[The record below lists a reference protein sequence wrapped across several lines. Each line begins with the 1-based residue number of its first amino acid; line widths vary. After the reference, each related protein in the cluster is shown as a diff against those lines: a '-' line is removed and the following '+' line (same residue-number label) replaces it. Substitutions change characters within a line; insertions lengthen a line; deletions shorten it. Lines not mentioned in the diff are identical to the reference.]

1 MVPSLSNRHTYMNNL
16 NKEDRLLKGLWGVR
30 LPGQKE
36 RLFISDGM
44 THYSPSVLG
53 KGSSHFHLFSDDFR
67 QDLTQIRIERKELQ
81 DRWYAFNP
89 KHDIETVVIRKI
101 MGIMKLLSD
110 SDIL

>member
-1 MVPSLSNRHTYMNNL
+1 MY

-30 LPGQKE
+30 LPSQKE

-53 KGSSHFHLFSDDFR
+53 KGSYYFYLFSDDDFA
-67 QDLTQIRIERKELQ
+67 QDITPIRIERKELQ

-89 KHDIETVVIRKI
+89 KHDIETAVIRKI